1 MDNGCYL
8 FSKVKKEYAL
18 NLDGK
23 TIMIVDDDHRNVF
36 VLAAALEDYGA
47 NIIAAEN
54 GKMALELLRTNKV
67 DLILMDIM
75 MPVMDGYETI
85 RAIKGD
91 KELKGI
97 PVIAVT
103 AKSLKSDK
111 EKCIEAG
118 ADDYISKPVDYDV
131 LIRLI
136 KAWTA
141 KEN

>member
-1 MDNGCYL
+1 
-8 FSKVKKEYAL
+8 
-18 NLDGK
+18 
-23 TIMIVDDDHRNVF
+23 
-36 VLAAALEDYGA
+36 
-47 NIIAAEN
+47 
-54 GKMALELLRTNKV
+54 MALELLRTNKV

-118 ADDYISKPVDYDV
+118 ADDYISKP
-131 LIRLI
+131 LPSIIRSI
-136 KAWTA
+136 CKITRWARASTA
-141 KEN
+141 INLTSSGIT

>member
-1 MDNGCYL
+1 
-8 FSKVKKEYAL
+8 
-18 NLDGK
+18 
-23 TIMIVDDDHRNVF
+23 
-36 VLAAALEDYGA
+36 
-47 NIIAAEN
+47 
-54 GKMALELLRTNKV
+54 MALELLRTNKV

-111 EKCIEAG
+111 ESA
-118 ADDYISKPVDYDV
+118 SKPERMTIFQN
-131 LIRLI
+131 LWI
-136 KAWTA
+136 TMS
-141 KEN
+141 